1 MKHKHKPDQN
11 SLRIQKWLR
20 RNPRTALRKLAIFIE
35 EHGEKYSVTH
45 VLHSHAT
52 KALRRNVITA
62 LNLK

>member
-1 MKHKHKPDQN
+1 
-11 SLRIQKWLR
+11 LRIQKWLR